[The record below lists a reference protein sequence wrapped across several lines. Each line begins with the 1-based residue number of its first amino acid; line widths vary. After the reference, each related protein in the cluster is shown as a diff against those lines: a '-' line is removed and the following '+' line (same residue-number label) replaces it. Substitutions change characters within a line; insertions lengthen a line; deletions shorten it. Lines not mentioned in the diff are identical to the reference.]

1 MARLHTF
8 LRLLARTP
16 VRSFVLAPIAVA
28 AFELAL
34 RGGTLAFDPLGL
46 PLLAWGYLQYRL
58 VGRYRIAR
66 GGGGPGLEVP
76 PERLVTSGPYRF
88 TRNPMYLGHL
98 IFFAGLAVMFRSYF
112 AVALLLGHVIWFD
125 RRVRADE
132 ARLAARF
139 GAEYTDYMGRVRRW
153 LPGLA

>member
-1 MARLHTF
+1 MARSRTF
-8 LRLLARTP
+8 LRFLARTP
-16 VRSFVLAPIAVA
+16 MRTFVLAPIAVA
-28 AFELAL
+28 AFEFAM
-34 RGGTLAFDPLGL
+34 RGGALIFDPLGL

-98 IFFAGLAVMFRSYF
+98 IFFAGLAVTFRSYF
-112 AVALLLGHVIWFD
+112 ALALLLGHAVWFD
-125 RRVRADE
+125 RRVRGDE

-139 GAEYTDYMGRVRRW
+139 GTQYTDYMGRVRRW